1 MEIYNPK
8 SYKRFPWKQESI
20 DLLLD
25 LYARKID
32 IFLDP
37 SRTQLPAWK
46 WIVSELKKTIKD
58 QSQDLLT
65 VMRVSNKFTGL
76 KKKFKLLFFDP
87 NKTDIQKQKI
97 FPFYTKMCDLFTDY
111 ATKQLHNS
119 THYHNKSVTR
129 NSHESINESI
139 INEADVT
146 SYVVQLLN
154 DEDMDKTS
162 LTIIPYEDRENFS
175 GHVSSVH
182 YSNSQSSQL
191 TKSAIESKSH
201 NSQSENEK
209 VRIKLAEIPSE
220 AIYIHKER
228 MRIDPNTPF
237 NRHINSSTILN
248 QRSILLHNSQAP
260 MMKRK
265 LLDDLEPLKKK
276 KPGIVHSSQ
285 RYSDI
290 YANDE
295 YEIEALDECEL
306 SDITMRRSK
315 AIYHDTS
322 AEISH
327 NSPNESIITKNN
339 HPEDKN
345 ELPLSPEQ
353 EVFESTFEIPQ
364 LPDFS
369 SFDSR
374 RFSDNTI
381 RGVPREIVPKKLMTM
396 DSNNISGSS
405 QISLM
410 KVNNDQPPIWFQ
422 RFLKKYEADVK
433 SINDKLDKLI
443 SKNTSSSPV
452 LIHPKV
458 LSIKRDSI

>member
-1 MEIYNPK
+1 
-8 SYKRFPWKQESI
+8 
-20 DLLLD
+20 
-25 LYARKID
+25 
-32 IFLDP
+32 
-37 SRTQLPAWK
+37 
-46 WIVSELKKTIKD
+46 
-58 QSQDLLT
+58 
-65 VMRVSNKFTGL
+65 MRVSNKFTGL
-76 KKKFKLLFFDP
+76 KKKFKILFFDP

-97 FPFYTKMCDLFTDY
+97 FPFYTKMCDLFTDF

-119 THYHNKSVTR
+119 TNYHNKSVTR
-129 NSHESINESI
+129 HSQTSINEI
-139 INEADVT
+139 INESDVT

-162 LTIIPYEDRENFS
+162 LTIIPYEECENFS

-182 YSNSQSSQL
+182 YSNSQNSQY
-191 TKSAIESKSH
+191 TKSAIESSKNS
-201 NSQSENEK
+201 SQSETEK

-220 AIYIHKER
+220 AIYIHKEK

-260 MMKRK
+260 SIKRK

-276 KPGIVHSSQ
+276 NGIAHSSQ

-290 YANDE
+290 YAADE
-295 YEIEALDECEL
+295 YQIEALDECEL

-315 AIYHDTS
+315 AIYHDSSTES
-322 AEISH
+322 SH
-327 NSPNESIITKNN
+327 NSSNESIGTKIN
-339 HPEDKN
+339 HSEDKN

-353 EVFESTFEIPQ
+353 AIFESTFEIPQ

-369 SFDSR
+369 QNSTFDDR
-374 RFSDNTI
+374 RLSDNTI
-381 RGVPREIVPKKLMTM
+381 RGVPREIIPKKLITM
-396 DSNNISGSS
+396 DRSNTSGSS

-410 KVNNDQPPIWFQ
+410 NINNDQPPIWFQ
-422 RFLKKYEADVK
+422 RFLKKYETDVK
-433 SINDKLDKLI
+433 NINDKLDRLI
-443 SKNTSSSPV
+443 SKNASSPV

>member
-20 DLLLD
+20 DLLID

-58 QSQDLLT
+58 QSLDLLT

-76 KKKFKLLFFDP
+76 KKKFKILFFDP

-119 THYHNKSVTR
+119 THYHNKSVTKD
-129 NSHESINESI
+129 SQISINESI
-139 INEADVT
+139 NDADVT
-146 SYVVQLLN
+146 FYVVQLLN
-154 DEDMDKTS
+154 EEDMDKTS
-162 LTIIPYEDRENFS
+162 LTIIPYEDRENLS

-182 YSNSQSSQL
+182 YSSTQNSQF
-191 TKSAIESKSH
+191 TKSAIETSKNH
-201 NSQSENEK
+201 SQTENEK

-220 AIYIHKER
+220 AIYIHKEK

-260 MMKRK
+260 SLKRK

-276 KPGIVHSSQ
+276 KIVHSSQ

-290 YANDE
+290 YAADE

-322 AEISH
+322 TEISH
-327 NSPNESIITKNN
+327 NSSNESIENKDK
-339 HPEDKN
+339 HPE
-345 ELPLSPEQ
+345 LPISPEQ

-364 LPDFS
+364 LSDFTQNS
-369 SFDSR
+369 SFDDR
-374 RFSDNTI
+374 RLSDNTI
-381 RGVPREIVPKKLMTM
+381 RGVPREIVPKKLITM
-396 DSNNISGSS
+396 DSSNTSRSS

-410 KVNNDQPPIWFQ
+410 QMNNEQPPIWFQ
-422 RFLKKYEADVK
+422 KFLKKYETDVK
-433 SINDKLDKLI
+433 NINDKLDKLI
-443 SKNTSSSPV
+443 SKTASSSPV

-458 LSIKRDSI
+458 LSIKRDSL

>member
-1 MEIYNPK
+1 MDIYNPK

-20 DLLLD
+20 DLLID

-58 QSQDLLT
+58 QSLDLLT

-76 KKKFKLLFFDP
+76 KKKFKILFFDP

-119 THYHNKSVTR
+119 TQYHNKSVTR
-129 NSHESINESI
+129 DSQTSINESI
-139 INEADVT
+139 NEANLT

-154 DEDMDKTS
+154 EEDMDKTS

-175 GHVSSVH
+175 RHASSVH
-182 YSNSQSSQL
+182 YSNSQNSQF
-191 TKSAIESKSH
+191 TKSAIESTKNH
-201 NSQSENEK
+201 SQSENEK

-220 AIYIHKER
+220 AIYIHKEK

-260 MMKRK
+260 LLKRK
-265 LLDDLEPLKKK
+265 LLNDLEPLKKK
-276 KPGIVHSSQ
+276 KIVHSSQ

-290 YANDE
+290 YTTDE

-322 AEISH
+322 SEISH
-327 NSPNESIITKNN
+327 NSSNESIGSKNKYQ
-339 HPEDKN
+339 EGIS
-345 ELPLSPEQ
+345 ELPISPEH

-364 LPDFS
+364 LSDFTQNS
-369 SFDSR
+369 SFDDRSLT
-374 RFSDNTI
+374 DNTI
-381 RGVPREIVPKKLMTM
+381 RGALREIIPKKLITI
-396 DSNNISGSS
+396 DSSNTSRSS

-410 KVNNDQPPIWFQ
+410 QVNNDHPPIWFQ
-422 RFLKKYEADVK
+422 KFLKKYETDVK
-433 SINDKLDKLI
+433 NINDKLDKLI
-443 SKNTSSSPV
+443 SKNASPKPV

-458 LSIKRDSI
+458 LSIKRDSL

>member
-1 MEIYNPK
+1 
-8 SYKRFPWKQESI
+8 
-20 DLLLD
+20 
-25 LYARKID
+25 
-32 IFLDP
+32 LDP

-76 KKKFKLLFFDP
+76 KKKFKILFFDA
-87 NKTDIQKQKI
+87 NKTDVQKQKI
-97 FPFYTKMCDLFTDY
+97 FPFYTKMCDLFTDF

-119 THYHNKSVTR
+119 TNYHNKSATR
-129 NSHESINESI
+129 HSINES

-154 DEDMDKTS
+154 EDDMDKTS
-162 LTIIPYEDRENFS
+162 LTIIPYEERENFS

-182 YSNSQSSQL
+182 YPQNSQF
-191 TKSAIESKSH
+191 TKSAIETSKNS
-201 NSQSENEK
+201 SQSETEK

-220 AIYIHKER
+220 AIYIHKEK

-248 QRSILLHNSQAP
+248 QRSLLLHHSQAP
-260 MMKRK
+260 SMKRK

-276 KPGIVHSSQ
+276 KNVIVHSSQ

-295 YEIEALDECEL
+295 YQIEALDECEL
-306 SDITMRRSK
+306 SDITMRQSK

-322 AEISH
+322 LEMSH
-327 NSPNESIITKNN
+327 NSSNESIGSKNK
-339 HPEDKN
+339 HPEDN
-345 ELPLSPEQ
+345 SELPLSTEQ

-369 SFDSR
+369 QNSSFDDR
-374 RFSDNTI
+374 RLSDNTI
-381 RGVPREIVPKKLMTM
+381 RGVLREIVPKKLITM
-396 DSNNISGSS
+396 DNSNTSGCS

-410 KVNNDQPPIWFQ
+410 KMNNDQPPIWFQ

-433 SINDKLDKLI
+433 NINDKLDKLI
-443 SKNTSSSPV
+443 SKNASSPV